1 MMLEAKIEEML
12 ARFLGYGALMR
23 IAKSP
28 EEFER
33 LYIIRGKIWGEI
45 TMATFDFPDDKKAEF
60 LDFLNGKTK

>member
-1 MMLEAKIEEML
+1 MKLDEKVEEMV
-12 ARFLGYGALMR
+12 ARFLGYGSLMR

-45 TMATFDFPDDKKAEF
+45 AMATFDYTDDKKAEF
-60 LDFLNGKTK
+60 IDFLNGKTK